1 MFSNWQQSFFITT
14 YIHYNQI
21 DRQPSAGWSSGTHYY
36 TMVYLRQRISGKNKD
51 EKQQVFYL
59 PFFYFKKMIIFAQC
73 F

>member
-1 MFSNWQQSFFITT
+1 MISNWQQSFFITT
-14 YIHYNQI
+14 YIHHNQI
-21 DRQPSAGWSSGTHYY
+21 DRHTSAGWSSGTHYY

-59 PFFYFKKMIIFAQC
+59 PFFYYKKMIIFAHS